1 MSLESLPDE
10 VQFRVRFFDEQ
21 ADGWDEVRSTM
32 STTHHGLKYGDKIPP
47 FSERI
52 PQNLR
57 SFGVAA
63 NDAFD
68 AYVEVLGEGAA
79 CAASVASTLRASGG
93 EYLRREQYSEEL
105 IQEIEKELDE

>member
-1 MSLESLPDE
+1 M
-10 VQFRVRFFDEQ
+10 
-21 ADGWDEVRSTM
+21 
-32 STTHHGLKYGDKIPP
+32 
-47 FSERI
+47 
-52 PQNLR
+52 
-57 SFGVAA
+57 AA